1 MFTNHLLT
9 GSTVAGIAAAALAL
23 AACGGSGSGGAG
35 TGTDSGSGDSDDPQT
50 QMLAF
55 AQCMREHGVDM
66 PDPEVDANGRV
77 RMRIGSKDTPRATME
92 AAQQACQDKAPRM
105 GGGGGDDGDNAAM
118 QEHGLK
124 LAQCMREHGI
134 EQFPDPTNG
143 GIRITPDMGIDPD
156 DPAFQQAQSECE
168 DEIGEPP
175 APEDAS

>member
-9 GSTVAGIAAAALAL
+9 GSTVGGIAAVALAL
-23 AACGGSGSGGAG
+23 TACGGSGGGG
-35 TGTDSGSGDSDDPQT
+35 TGTGSGDSDDPQA

-55 AQCMREHGVDM
+55 AQCMRQHGVDM
-66 PDPEVDANGRV
+66 PDPEVDSKGRV

-92 AAQQACQDKAPRM
+92 AAQRACQDKAPKM
-105 GGGGGDDGDNAAM
+105 GGGGDEDDNPQF
-118 QEHGLK
+118 QEYGLK
-124 LAQCMREHGI
+124 LAQCMREHGF
-134 EQFPDPTNG
+134 EKFPDPTGN

-156 DPAFQQAQSECE
+156 DPAFQQAQSDCE

>member
-9 GSTVAGIAAAALAL
+9 GSTVGGIAAVALAL
-23 AACGGSGSGGAG
+23 TACGGSGGGG
-35 TGTDSGSGDSDDPQT
+35 TGTGSGDSDDPQA

-55 AQCMREHGVDM
+55 AQCMRQHGVDM
-66 PDPEVDANGRV
+66 PDPEVDSKGRV

-92 AAQQACQDKAPRM
+92 AAQQACQDKAPKM
-105 GGGGGDDGDNAAM
+105 GGGGDEDDNPQF
-118 QEHGLK
+118 QEYGLK

>member
-9 GSTVAGIAAAALAL
+9 GSTVGGIAAVALAL
-23 AACGGSGSGGAG
+23 TACGGSGGGG
-35 TGTDSGSGDSDDPQT
+35 TGTGSGDSDDPQA

-55 AQCMREHGVDM
+55 AQCMRQHGVDM
-66 PDPEVDANGRV
+66 PDPEVDSKGRV

-92 AAQQACQDKAPRM
+92 AAQQACQDKAPKM
-105 GGGGGDDGDNAAM
+105 GGGGDEDDNPQF
-118 QEHGLK
+118 QEYGLK
-124 LAQCMREHGI
+124 LAQCMREHGF
-134 EQFPDPTNG
+134 EKFPDPTGN

-156 DPAFQQAQSECE
+156 DPAFQQAQSDCE

>member
-1 MFTNHLLT
+1 MFTKHLLT

-23 AACGGSGSGGAG
+23 TACGGSGGG
-35 TGTDSGSGDSDDPQT
+35 TGTGTGSGSGDGDDAQS

-66 PDPEVDANGRV
+66 PDPEVDSKGRV

-92 AAQQACQDKAPRM
+92 AAQQACQDKMPKM
-105 GGGGGDDGDNAAM
+105 GGGGDAGDDNPQF
-118 QEHGLK
+118 QEYGLK

-134 EQFPDPTNG
+134 EKFPDPTGN

-156 DPAFQQAQSECE
+156 DPAFQQAQSDCE

-175 APEDAS
+175 VPGDAS